1 MEDDPT
7 NLDPDCFVVS
17 HAFEG
22 ELLYLRFGRAGAL
35 EPSRTIGLGATL
47 GALIGRVPR
56 GVEG

>member
-1 MEDDPT
+1 MEDDPA
-7 NLDPDCFVVS
+7 NFDPDGFLVGR
-17 HAFEG
+17 AFEG